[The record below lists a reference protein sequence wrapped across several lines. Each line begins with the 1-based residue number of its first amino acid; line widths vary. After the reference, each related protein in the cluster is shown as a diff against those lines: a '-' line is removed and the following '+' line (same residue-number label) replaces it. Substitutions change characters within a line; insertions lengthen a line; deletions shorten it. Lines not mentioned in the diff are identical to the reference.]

1 MDIGR
6 SLRNSI
12 EKIVGYVINPV
23 SMNEDDL
30 IDLLEEVVS
39 EYEHLQDKYD
49 DLEQQIEEN
58 YRPIPVAEQYG
69 ISDKDFI

>member
-1 MDIGR
+1 MNLDR
-6 SLRNSI
+6 SLRDSI

-30 IDLLEEVVS
+30 IDLLEEIVS